1 LKFPRKTNLVIVQAR
16 MSSTRLPG
24 KVLELL
30 GKVPLIEYQLRRIK
44 EAKLVQ
50 EIVVATSDDDSD
62 NPLVRHLELMNQP
75 YVRGSL
81 NDVLS
86 RYIKVIDEY
95 ESDYFL
101 RITGDCPLV
110 MPEMLDSMILEFEK
124 LGIDYLSNA
133 LEPTFPDGLDVEIV
147 KTSALRRLNLLATSS
162 TEREH
167 VTLGIYTRPEEFTI
181 KNYRHA
187 KDLSSERWTVD
198 YPADLDFVR
207 NVVAFESTQKGLL
220 TIAQVINF
228 ISEHPEFRNTSPS
241 ELRNEALRDWKFN
254 DE

>member
-1 LKFPRKTNLVIVQAR
+1 MSPRKTNLVIVQAR

-62 NPLVRHLELMNQP
+62 NPLVSHLDSIHQP

-81 NDVLS
+81 HDVLS
-86 RYIKVIDEY
+86 RYIKVIDMY
-95 ESDYFL
+95 EPAYFI

-124 LGIDYLSNA
+124 FEIDYLSNA

-147 KTSALRRLNLLATSS
+147 KASALRRVNELPISS

-167 VTLGIYTRPEEFTI
+167 VTLGIYSRPEEFII
-181 KNYRHA
+181 KNYPNA
-187 KDLSSERWTVD
+187 KDISSERWTVD

-207 NVVAFESTQKGLL
+207 NVVAFESTQKGFL
-220 TIAQVINF
+220 TISQVIKF
-228 ISEHPEFRNTSPS
+228 VSEHPEYRNASPS
-241 ELRNEALRDWKFN
+241 ELRNEALRDWKFKG
-254 DE
+254 E